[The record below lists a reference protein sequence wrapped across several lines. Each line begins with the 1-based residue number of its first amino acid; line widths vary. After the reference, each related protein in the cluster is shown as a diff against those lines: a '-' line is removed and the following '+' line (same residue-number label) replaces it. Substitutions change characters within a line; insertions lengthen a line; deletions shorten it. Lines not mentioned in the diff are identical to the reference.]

1 MKRAP
6 SPRVVLDT
14 NVLISALLFGG
25 LPGRLVPLWQRREIV
40 LLFSPEVLKEYIKVL
55 SYPKFGLDEEEI
67 KSILREEVLP
77 YFDPVKPVTPVE
89 VVGED
94 PSDDKFLSLAVDGKA
109 KFLVSGDLRLLGIK
123 RYCETAIVTVSAF
136 LDLVSRS

>member
-1 MKRAP
+1 MKRTA

-40 LLFSPEVLKEYIKVL
+40 LLVSQEVLKEYIKVL

-109 KFLVSGDLRLLGIK
+109 KFLVSGDLHLLGIK

>member
-1 MKRAP
+1 MKRTA

-40 LLFSPEVLKEYIKVL
+40 LLVSPEVLKEYIKVL

>member
-40 LLFSPEVLKEYIKVL
+40 LLVSPEVLKEYIKVL

>member
-1 MKRAP
+1 MKRTA

-40 LLFSPEVLKEYIKVL
+40 LLVSPEVLKEYIKVL

-89 VVGED
+89 VVGGD

-109 KFLVSGDLRLLGIK
+109 KFLVNGDLHLLGIK

>member
-1 MKRAP
+1 MKRTA

-40 LLFSPEVLKEYIKVL
+40 LLVSPEVLKEYIKVL

-89 VVGED
+89 VVRED
-94 PSDDKFLSLAVDGKA
+94 PSNDKFLSLAVDGKA
-109 KFLVSGDLRLLGIK
+109 KFLVSGDIHLLGIK

>member
-1 MKRAP
+1 MKRTA

-40 LLFSPEVLKEYIKVL
+40 LLVSPEVLKEYIKVL

-109 KFLVSGDLRLLGIK
+109 KFLVSGDIHLLGIK

>member
-40 LLFSPEVLKEYIKVL
+40 LLVSPEVLKEYIKVL

-123 RYCETAIVTVSAF
+123 RYCETAIVTASAF

>member
-40 LLFSPEVLKEYIKVL
+40 LLVSPEVLKEYIKVL

-109 KFLVSGDLRLLGIK
+109 KFLVNGDLHLLGIK

>member
-1 MKRAP
+1 MKRTA

-14 NVLISALLFGG
+14 NALISALLFGG

-40 LLFSPEVLKEYIKVL
+40 LLVSPEVLKEYIKVL

-109 KFLVSGDLRLLGIK
+109 KFLVSDDLHLLGIK